1 MAWWRSPAHKGKA
14 MKSQPHSGHGT
25 DSTHAKRRHSRLFV
39 IDDESSIR
47 SAIKRFLTRRD
58 WEVEEA
64 EDGAKALETLLQSEP
79 GFFDVVMCDLRM
91 PNCSGVDLFRTIVAD
106 RPDLVRRLVFSSGDV
121 ASLEASTFLSS
132 CGRPVIEKPFELA
145 QLEKVFGRVLE
156 GLRAVD
162 AG

>member
-1 MAWWRSPAHKGKA
+1 
-14 MKSQPHSGHGT
+14 MKSHPQSGLGT
-25 DSTHAKRRHSRLFV
+25 DSALTKRRRSRLFV

-58 WEVEEA
+58 WEVEES

-91 PNCSGVDLFRTIVAD
+91 PNCSGVDLFRSIVAQ

-121 ASLEASTFLSS
+121 SSVEASTFLSG

-145 QLEKVFGRVLE
+145 QLEKVFGVILE
-156 GLRAVD
+156 DLQAVD

>member
-1 MAWWRSPAHKGKA
+1 
-14 MKSQPHSGHGT
+14 MKSQPHSGHVAHSAHT
-25 DSTHAKRRHSRLFV
+25 KRRHFRLFV

-64 EDGAKALETLLQSEP
+64 EDGAKALETLLQSKP

-91 PNCSGVDLFRTIVAD
+91 PNCSGVELFRTIVVE

-121 ASLEASTFLSS
+121 ASVEASTFLSS
-132 CGRPVIEKPFELA
+132 SGRPVIEKPFELA
-145 QLEKVFGRVLE
+145 QLEEVFGRILDDVH
-156 GLRAVD
+156 AVD

>member
-1 MAWWRSPAHKGKA
+1 
-14 MKSQPHSGHGT
+14 MKSQQRSGHGT
-25 DSTHAKRRHSRLFV
+25 DSAHTKRHHPRLFV
-39 IDDESSIR
+39 IDDEPSIR

-91 PNCSGVDLFRTIVAD
+91 PNCSGGDLFRAIVAE
-106 RPDLVRRLVFSSGDV
+106 RPDLVPHLVFSSGDV
-121 ASLEASTFLSS
+121 VSVEASTFLSS

-145 QLEKVFGRVLE
+145 QLEKVFDHILE
-156 GLRAVD
+156 DLHAVD

>member
-1 MAWWRSPAHKGKA
+1 
-14 MKSQPHSGHGT
+14 MKSQSHNGHGVH
-25 DSTHAKRRHSRLFV
+25 STHTKRRRYRLFV

-58 WEVEEA
+58 WDVEES

-91 PNCSGVDLFRTIVAD
+91 PNCSGVDLFRTIVAQ

-121 ASLEASTFLSS
+121 SSVEASTFLSS

-145 QLEKVFGRVLE
+145 QLEKVFGGIIEELD
-156 GLRAVD
+156 AVD

>member
-1 MAWWRSPAHKGKA
+1 
-14 MKSQPHSGHGT
+14 MKSSPQSGEGT
-25 DSTHAKRRHSRLFV
+25 DITHTKRRRSRLFV

-58 WEVEEA
+58 WEVEES
-64 EDGAKALETLLQSEP
+64 EDGAKALETLLKSEP

-91 PNCSGVDLFRTIVAD
+91 PNCTGVDLFRTIIAE
-106 RPDLVRRLVFSSGDV
+106 RPDLVRHLVFSSGDV
-121 ASLEASTFLSS
+121 SSVEASTFLAS

-145 QLEKVFGRVLE
+145 QLEKVFGHILE
-156 GLRAVD
+156 ELHTVD

>member
-1 MAWWRSPAHKGKA
+1 
-14 MKSQPHSGHGT
+14 MKSYPRRGEGT
-25 DSTHAKRRHSRLFV
+25 DGTHTKRRHARLFV

-47 SAIKRFLTRRD
+47 SAIKRFLTRRNWD
-58 WEVEEA
+58 VEES
-64 EDGAKALETLLQSEP
+64 EDGAKALDTLLGSEP

-91 PNCSGVDLFRTIVAD
+91 PYCSGVDLFRRIVAE

-121 ASLEASTFLSS
+121 TSVEASTFLSS

-145 QLEKVFGRVLE
+145 QLEKVFGGILE
-156 GLRAVD
+156 ELDTID